1 MININCKAS
10 NPFGSYDEFVQFMV
24 SENEFHID
32 KAFAALR
39 DGKAYAIHTDYNMK
53 SGKAYSFWPC
63 DKKGYLS
70 VRIFKAPNS
79 YDTVEMS
86 TKAAKKI
93 LKEEVGI

>member
-10 NPFGSYDEFVQFMV
+10 NPFGSLDEFVQFMV
-24 SENEFHID
+24 NENADCID

-53 SGKAYSFWPC
+53 SGKAYSIWPC
-63 DKKGYLS
+63 DKKGYLN
-70 VRIFKAPNS
+70 VRIFKTQNS